1 MAVFFPWWC
10 TDVVYIDRRCKSLWR
25 SLILRLG
32 GHLNP
37 YEIAMMET
45 TTGLLGCICK
55 MIQMCR
61 WMFSP
66 GWVWQ
71 VVGMNRFA
79 ALLISLCFW
88 KLTAGKRKLCFALL
102 LDVIQSIPAFSSMS
116 KKSNYIK
123 NHTSQKCWHVN
134 DYESLWKRIDPTSLT
149 ESYEYWTIL
158 LIC

>member
-1 MAVFFPWWC
+1 MAVFFLWWC

-55 MIQMCR
+55 TIQMCR

-71 VVGMNRFA
+71 VGRNESFCCSINL
-79 ALLISLCFW
+79 ALFLETYCWQEKALF
-88 KLTAGKRKLCFALL
+88 CFASGCDTINPGLFQHVQKKQL
-102 LDVIQSIPAFSSMS
+102 H
-116 KKSNYIK
+116 KKSHK
-123 NHTSQKCWHVN
+123 SEMLTCEW
-134 DYESLWKRIDPTSLT
+134 LWIFMKTHRPN
-149 ESYEYWTIL
+149 
-158 LIC
+158 